1 MRKYSSLM
9 LVAAALAI
17 SVMFWAIF
25 IVLVAWALVFLTGSL
40 HDSGLTAVPALSF
53 WESMVTSLAVLSLIA
68 FLLRVG
74 RVDGEKKGR

>member
-1 MRKYSSLM
+1 MRKRLSFVM
-9 LVAAALAI
+9 LAATVAI
-17 SVMFWAIF
+17 SMAFWANMVALI
-25 IVLVAWALVFLTGSL
+25 AWALVFLTGSL
-40 HDSGLTAVPALSF
+40 HGSGLTAVPALSF